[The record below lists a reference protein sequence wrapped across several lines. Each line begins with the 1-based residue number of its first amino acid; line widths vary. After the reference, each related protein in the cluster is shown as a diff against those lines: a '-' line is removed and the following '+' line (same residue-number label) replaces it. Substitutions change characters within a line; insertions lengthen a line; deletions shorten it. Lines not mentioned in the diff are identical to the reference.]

1 MHAFCRRCAVVL
13 LVCLPFGLAASP
25 EPSDR
30 LIDERRASE
39 RDARWQRATTPFPAQ
54 PQPALHS
61 QPVDVDEAGATT
73 RFRDIRVD
81 AAGLLDDASVTALVA
96 PFLAVPL
103 GRQRIELLLRQLD
116 AQLVEAGWITSRA
129 RLLALDTQTGELAIE
144 LVPGRIE
151 SLRAPG
157 IDAAAL
163 ARAFPFVVGEALS
176 LPDLEQ
182 GVQQI
187 NRLRMYQAQVRV
199 LPGNAAGASLLDIVL
214 NEGRAWS
221 MAFGLDNQGSSTTG
235 GERLRVTAR
244 AGNLLGCL
252 DDLQFALLHSTGS
265 DALLASLSIPGGY
278 NLWSVTVSGSRAS
291 FDIAGLE
298 VTSRSASAVLGWS
311 RVLSSSAGGRSVV
324 DVSLIRSRLARDIE
338 SVALQT
344 EHSTVGRAAWMH
356 ILRGER
362 WQVFVEPSL
371 SAGLPLLGATRDR
384 PDLSRG
390 DTHRQFMKWAIAAG
404 AVVRSASDDLEYA
417 VQLTAQR
424 AGDSL
429 IGAEQLHLGGFASVR
444 GFREVSVS
452 GDTGHVLR
460 TELRLPQAFRPA
472 GHPVVPFVHV
482 DHGGARLSEGRRNT
496 LASAGLGA
504 RGAGQG
510 VLWEG
515 VISVPIAREAD
526 LPSHGWRAH
535 LSVSFEI

>member
-1 MHAFCRRCAVVL
+1 M
-13 LVCLPFGLAASP
+13 
-25 EPSDR
+25 
-30 LIDERRASE
+30 IDERRASE
-39 RDARWQRATTPFPAQ
+39 RDTRWQRATTPLAAQ

-61 QPVDVDEAGATT
+61 EPGDIDEAGVMT

-129 RLLALDTQTGELAIE
+129 RLLALDTQTGELTIE

-157 IDAAAL
+157 IDAVAL

-176 LPDLEQ
+176 LPALEQ

-199 LPGNAAGASLLDIVL
+199 LPGNAAGTSLLDIVL

-244 AGNLLGCL
+244 VGNALGWL
-252 DDLQFALLHSTGS
+252 DDLQFALLRSTGS
-265 DALLASLSIPGGY
+265 DALLASLSVPDGY

-298 VTSRSASAVLGWS
+298 VTSRSANAVLGWS
-311 RVLSSSAGGRSVV
+311 RVLSSSAGGRNVI
-324 DVSLIRSRLARDIE
+324 DVSLIRSRLARKVE
-338 SVALQT
+338 SIALQT

-356 ILRGER
+356 IRRGER
-362 WQVFVEPSL
+362 WQLFIEPSL
-371 SAGLPLLGATRDR
+371 SAGLSLLGATRDR

-390 DTHRQFMKWAIAAG
+390 DTHRQFLKWAFAAG
-404 AVVRSASDDLEYA
+404 AVVRSASDEVEYA

-424 AGDSL
+424 AGESL
-429 IGAEQLHLGGFASVR
+429 IGAEQIHLGGFASVR

-460 TELRLPQAFRPA
+460 TELRLPRAFTPA
-472 GHPVVPFVHV
+472 GYPVAPFLHV
-482 DHGGARLSEGRRNT
+482 DHGAARLSEGRRRT

-504 RGAGQG
+504 RGAGRG

-515 VISVPIAREAD
+515 VVSVPIAHEAD

>member
-1 MHAFCRRCAVVL
+1 MRAFCRCCPVFL
-13 LVCLPFGLAASP
+13 LACLPFGLDASP

-39 RDARWQRATTPFPAQ
+39 RDARLQHAPTLVPAQ
-54 PQPALHS
+54 PRPALQSH
-61 QPVDVDEAGATT
+61 PADVHETGAAT

-81 AAGLLDDASVTALVA
+81 AAGLLPDASVDALVA
-96 PFLAVPL
+96 PFLSLSL

-129 RLLALDTQTGELAIE
+129 RLLSLDAQAGKLAIE

-151 SLRAPG
+151 SLHAPG

-163 ARAFPFVVGEALS
+163 ARAFPFAVGEALS
-176 LPDLEQ
+176 LPALEQ

-199 LPGNAAGASLLDIVL
+199 LPGNTAGTSLLDVVL

-221 MAFGLDNQGSSTTG
+221 TTVGFDNQGASGTG
-235 GERLRVTAR
+235 DERLRVTAR
-244 AGNLLGCL
+244 VGNAMGWL

-265 DALLASLSIPGGY
+265 DALLASLSVPDGY

-298 VTSRSASAVLGWS
+298 VTSRSANAVLGWS
-311 RVLSSSAGGRSVV
+311 RVLSSSAGGRNVI
-324 DVSLIRSRLARDIE
+324 DVSLSRSRLAREVE
-338 SVALQT
+338 SIALQT
-344 EHSTVGRAAWMH
+344 DHSTVGRAAWMH
-356 ILRGER
+356 IRRGER
-362 WQVFVEPSL
+362 WQLFIEPSL
-371 SAGLPLLGATRDR
+371 SAGLSLFGATRDR

-390 DTHRQFMKWAIAAG
+390 ETHRQFLKWAIAAG
-404 AVVRSASDDLEYA
+404 AVVRSAPDEVEYA

-424 AGDSL
+424 ASESL
-429 IGAEQLHLGGFASVR
+429 IGAEQIHLGGFASVR

-460 TELRLPQAFRPA
+460 SELRLPKAFRPA

-482 DHGGARLSEGRRNT
+482 DHGAARLSGGRRRT
-496 LASAGLGA
+496 LASAGVGA
-504 RGAGQG
+504 RGAGSG

-515 VISVPIAREAD
+515 VVSVPIARDAD
-526 LPSHGWRAH
+526 LPSHGWHAH

>member
-1 MHAFCRRCAVVL
+1 MHAFCRLCPIVL
-13 LVCLPFGLAASP
+13 LVSLPFGLAASP

-30 LIDERRASE
+30 LIDDRRTSE
-39 RDARWQRATTPFPAQ
+39 RDARWQRAPTQMPAQ

-61 QPVDVDEAGATT
+61 LPGDVDEAGATT
-73 RFRDIRVD
+73 RFRDIRIE
-81 AAGLLDDASVTALVA
+81 AAGLLPDASVNALVM
-96 PFLAVPL
+96 PFLDLPL

-129 RLLALDTQTGELAIE
+129 RLLSLDAQAGELTIE

-163 ARAFPFVVGEALS
+163 ARAFPFAVGEALS
-176 LPDLEQ
+176 LPALEQ

-199 LPGNAAGASLLDIVL
+199 LPGNTAGTSLLDIVL

-221 MAFGLDNQGSSTTG
+221 MAFGVDNQGSSTTG

-244 AGNLLGCL
+244 VGNALGWL
-252 DDLQFALLHSTGS
+252 DDFQLALLHSTGS
-265 DALLASLSIPGGY
+265 DAVLASLSVPDGY

-298 VTSRSASAVLGWS
+298 ATSRSASAVLGWS
-311 RVLSSSAGGRSVV
+311 RVLWSSAGGRSVI
-324 DVSLIRSRLARDIE
+324 DVSLVRSRLARDIE

-356 ILRGER
+356 IRRGER
-362 WQVFVEPSL
+362 WQVFIEPSL
-371 SAGLPLLGATRDR
+371 SAGLSLLGATRDR

-390 DTHRQFMKWAIAAG
+390 DTHRQFLKWAFAAG
-404 AVVRSASDDLEYA
+404 AVVRSASDEVEYA
-417 VQLTAQR
+417 AQLTAQR
-424 AGDSL
+424 AGESL
-429 IGAEQLHLGGFASVR
+429 IGAEQIHLGGFASVR

-460 TELRLPQAFRPA
+460 SELRLPQAFRAA
-472 GHPVVPFVHV
+472 GLPVVPFVHV
-482 DHGGARLSEGRRNT
+482 DHGAARLSEGRRTT

-504 RGAGQG
+504 RGAGRG
-510 VLWEG
+510 MLWEG
-515 VISVPIAREAD
+515 VVSVPIARETD
-526 LPSHGWRAH
+526 LPSPGWRAH
-535 LSVSFEI
+535 LSLSFEI

>member
-1 MHAFCRRCAVVL
+1 MHAFCRLFPVVL
-13 LVCLPFGLAASP
+13 LVSLPFGLAASP

-39 RDARWQRATTPFPAQ
+39 RDARWKRAPTPMPAQ

-61 QPVDVDEAGATT
+61 HPADVDETGATS
-73 RFRDIRVD
+73 RFRAIRIETS
-81 AAGLLDDASVTALVA
+81 GLLPDASVNALMV
-96 PFLAVPL
+96 PFLELPL

-129 RLLALDTQTGELAIE
+129 RLLSLDAQAAELVIE

-163 ARAFPFVVGEALS
+163 ARAFPFAVGEALS
-176 LPDLEQ
+176 LPALEQ

-199 LPGNAAGASLLDIVL
+199 LPGNTAGTSLLDIVL

-221 MAFGLDNQGSSTTG
+221 MAFGVDNQGSSTTG

-244 AGNLLGCL
+244 AGNVLGWL
-252 DDLQFALLHSTGS
+252 DDLQLALLHSTGS
-265 DALLASLSIPGGY
+265 DAVLASLSVPDGY

-291 FDIAGLE
+291 FDIAGLN

-311 RVLSSSAGGRSVV
+311 RVLWSSAGGRSVI

-362 WQVFVEPSL
+362 WQVFIEPSL
-371 SAGLPLLGATRDR
+371 SAGLPLLGATHDR

-390 DTHRQFMKWAIAAG
+390 DTHRQFLKWAIAAG
-404 AVVRSASDDLEYA
+404 AVVRSASDEIEYA

-424 AGDSL
+424 AGESL
-429 IGAEQLHLGGFASVR
+429 IGAEQIHLGGFASVR

-460 TELRLPQAFRPA
+460 SELRLPQAFRAA
-472 GHPVVPFVHV
+472 GLPVVPFVHV
-482 DHGGARLSEGRRNT
+482 DHGAARVSDGRRNM

-504 RGAGQG
+504 RGAGRG
-510 VLWEG
+510 MLWEG
-515 VISVPIAREAD
+515 VVSVPIARETD
-526 LPSHGWRAH
+526 LPSPGWRAH
-535 LSVSFEI
+535 LSLSFEI

>member
-1 MHAFCRRCAVVL
+1 MHAFCRLCAVVL
-13 LVCLPFGLAASP
+13 SVCPPFGLAASP

-39 RDARWQRATTPFPAQ
+39 RDSRWQRATTPLPAQ

-61 QPVDVDEAGATT
+61 RPADIDEAGVTT

-129 RLLALDTQTGELAIE
+129 RLLALDAQTGELAIE

-157 IDAAAL
+157 IDAAAM
-163 ARAFPFVVGEALS
+163 ARAFPFAVGEALS
-176 LPDLEQ
+176 LSALEQ

-199 LPGNAAGASLLDIVL
+199 LPGNAAGTSLLDIVL

-244 AGNLLGCL
+244 AGNLLGWL

-338 SVALQT
+338 SAALQT

-362 WQVFVEPSL
+362 WQVFIEPSL
-371 SAGLPLLGATRDR
+371 SAGLSLLGATRDR

-404 AVVRSASDDLEYA
+404 AVVRNASDDLEYA

-424 AGDSL
+424 AGESL

-472 GHPVVPFVHV
+472 GHPVVPFLHV
-482 DHGGARLSEGRRNT
+482 DHGAARLSEGPRNT
-496 LASAGLGA
+496 LASAGVGA

-515 VISVPIAREAD
+515 VVSVPIARDAD
-526 LPSHGWRAH
+526 PPSHGWRAH